1 MVYLQNQ
8 LLTMRF
14 NFCIIFVCSV
24 LSLVSCTVSEQEWA
38 SCVRDLP
45 EIEQVDT
52 LRVITMYGP
61 TSYFLYRD
69 NQMGY
74 EYEIAQQ
81 LCRDMGVEMK
91 VLVAHDVETMVRYL
105 LEGKG
110 DLIAYRVPYTHQ
122 YKPLLLYT
130 QRQYISNQ
138 VLVQCHSDSLLK
150 TVLDLSVK
158 TITVPAHSIY
168 EQRLHDLNDEI
179 GGGLQ
184 INLVDDTVSTEQL
197 IAQVAHR
204 QLSYTISDDLSARV
218 NKTYFGNIDYSLNI
232 SFPQR
237 SAWVVSPSSPLLLA
251 YIDAWVE
258 KLNKKNSINAIYYK
272 YFEKSK
278 YFESEGLVRIPQP
291 GRISSFDYLFKEYA
305 PKLDWDWRLL
315 AAVAYKESKFN
326 PDVVSWAGAC
336 GLMQLMPNTALSLGI
351 TMEEIF
357 IPEKNVQAAVSYL
370 RSLERLFPGVSDEER
385 TKFVLA
391 SYNAGP
397 GHIFDARALAA
408 KYGQDP
414 DIWSNVREFLLKKS
428 DPEFYNDEVCRFG
441 YCRGGEP
448 VAYVDIIMEKYAAYQ
463 LWAR

>member
-1 MVYLQNQ
+1 
-8 LLTMRF
+8 MRF
-14 NFCIIFVCSV
+14 SLYSILVACI
-24 LSLVSCTVSEQEWA
+24 LSLA
-38 SCVRDLP
+38 SCSMSESDKHTSVRDLP
-45 EIEQVDT
+45 QIEEADT

-81 LCRDMGVEMK
+81 LCKDMGVEMQL
-91 VLVAHDVETMVRYL
+91 LVAHDIETMVRYL

-122 YKPLLLYT
+122 YKPLLQYT

-150 TVLDLSVK
+150 TVLDLPGK
-158 TITVPAHSIY
+158 TITVPANSIY
-168 EQRLHDLNDEI
+168 HQRLRDLNDEI
-179 GGGLQ
+179 GGGML
-184 INLVDDTVSTEQL
+184 INLVEDTTSTDHL
-197 IAQVAHR
+197 IAQVAHQ
-204 QLSYTISDDLSARV
+204 QLPYTVSDDLSARV

-237 SAWVVSPSSPLLLA
+237 SAWVVSPASPQLLA
-251 YIDAWVE
+251 YINAWVE
-258 KLNKKNSINAIYYK
+258 NLNKRASVNAIYYK

-278 YFESEGLVRIPQP
+278 YFEAEGLVRIPQP
-291 GRISSFDYLFKEYA
+291 GRISSFDYLFKQYA
-305 PKLDWDWRLL
+305 PKLGWDWRLL

-326 PDVVSWAGAC
+326 PDVTSWAGAC
-336 GLMQLMPNTALSLGI
+336 GLMQLMPNTALSLGVTI
-351 TMEEIF
+351 EEIF
-357 IPEKNVQAAVSYL
+357 VPEKNVQAAVSYL

-414 DIWSNVREFLLKKS
+414 DIWTNVREFLLKKS
-428 DPEFYNDEVCRFG
+428 DPDFYNDEVCRFG

-448 VAYVDIIMEKYAAYQ
+448 VAYVDIIMGKYAEYQ